1 MSGWNPLNSILDFTA
16 PDPFWDALPIDSKK
30 TRILPIILN
39 HPCGLGSE
47 LDFIDTKIVVLFR
60 SSI

>member
-1 MSGWNPLNSILDFTA
+1 MKMKFR
-16 PDPFWDALPIDSKK
+16 WDALPIDSKK
-30 TRILPIILN
+30 KTRILPILMN

-60 SSI
+60 SSILV